1 MTFTDLNKLN
11 MGSLSEIISLTV
23 GLVGEMQRGAT
34 VLAGI
39 DNKTPI
45 VTFTAKDKALRK
57 SRGCDDKY
65 EYKEM
70 TDKVEYYDFQPVEL
84 PIVVCLQDLW
94 GKMVANGI
102 HLSDDFSET
111 ELAGFMASE
120 VLKVL
125 EADLLR
131 LAWLDGEKDAEESYN
146 IFKNGGFLKQME
158 TSSNNITALT
168 LDTNDTTGVVRTMK
182 KLIDAQRPDQLENSE
197 FFVTSNVMRVFK
209 DFTQQKDNH
218 IAQMIMMDGKPEYYL
233 EGYKINELP
242 HVSASMLADAT
253 LIDAFIAF
261 TPKTNIQIV
270 LEDSNVNIKPFLQDA
285 QTRKYYSTTVFAADV
300 RVAVPEILKL
310 ATRKAS
316 TPKTENNGM
325 FNKAE

>member
-11 MGSLSEIISLTV
+11 MEGLSEIISLTV
-23 GLVGEMQRGAT
+23 GLVDEMQKGAT

-57 SRGCDDKY
+57 STGCDGKY
-65 EYKEM
+65 EYTEM
-70 TDKVEYYDFQPVEL
+70 ADKVKYYDFQPVEL

-94 GKMVANGI
+94 GKMVAKGI

-131 LAWLDGEKDAEESYN
+131 LAWLDGEKDAEVAYN

-158 TSSNNITALT
+158 TSAEDILPMT
-168 LDTNDTTGVVRTMK
+168 LDTNDTTGVIRTMK
-182 KLIDAQRPDQLENSE
+182 KLIDSQRPDQLENSE
-197 FFVTSNVMRVFK
+197 FFVTSNVMRIFK
-209 DFTQQKDNH
+209 DFVESKDNH

-233 EGYKINELP
+233 EGYKLNELP
-242 HVSASMLADAT
+242 HVSAAMIADT
-253 LIDAFIAF
+253 TKISAFVAF

-285 QTRKYYSTTVFAADV
+285 QTRKYYSTTVFAADIM
-300 RVAVPEILKL
+300 VAVPQILKL
-310 ATRKAS
+310 ATTNS
-316 TPKTENNGM
+316 
-325 FNKAE
+325 

>member
-57 SRGCDDKY
+57 SKGCDDKY
-65 EYKEM
+65 EYTAM
-70 TDKVEYYDFQPVEL
+70 VDKVKYYDFQPVEL

-94 GKMVANGI
+94 GKMVAKDI

-131 LAWLDGEKDAEESYN
+131 LAWLDGEKDAEEAYN

-158 TSSNNITALT
+158 ASSESILTLT
-168 LDTNDTTGVVRTMK
+168 LDTSDTTGVVRTMK
-182 KLIDAQRPDQLENSE
+182 KLIDTQRPDQKENSE
-197 FFVTSNVMRVFK
+197 FFVTSNVMRIFK
-209 DFTQQKDNH
+209 DFVQQKDNH
-218 IAQMIMMDGKPEYYL
+218 IAQMIMIDGKPEYYL
-233 EGYKINELP
+233 EGYKISELP
-242 HVSASMLADAT
+242 HVSASMIADTTA
-253 LIDAFIAF
+253 IDAFIAF

-300 RVAVPEILKL
+300 MVAVPEILKL
-310 ATRKAS
+310 ATKKALDI
-316 TPKTENNGM
+316 
-325 FNKAE
+325 

>member
-57 SRGCDDKY
+57 SKGCDDKY
-65 EYKEM
+65 EYTEM
-70 TDKVEYYDFQPVEL
+70 ADKVKYYDFQPVEL

-94 GKMVANGI
+94 GKMVAKGI

-158 TSSNNITALT
+158 TSLENILTLT
-168 LDTNDTTGVVRTMK
+168 LDTNDATGVVCTMK
-182 KLIDAQRPDQLENSE
+182 KLIDSQRPDQKENSE
-197 FFVTSNVMRVFK
+197 FFVTSNVMRIFK
-209 DFTQQKDNH
+209 DFVQQKDNH

-242 HVSASMLADAT
+242 HVSASMLADT
-253 LIDAFIAF
+253 TEIDAFIAF

-300 RVAVPEILKL
+300 MVAVPEILKL
-310 ATRKAS
+310 ATKK
-316 TPKTENNGM
+316 P
-325 FNKAE
+325 

>member
-1 MTFTDLNKLN
+1 MTFTDLNNLN
-11 MGSLSEIISLTV
+11 MDSLSEIISLTV
-23 GLVGEMQRGAT
+23 GLAGEMQRGAT

-57 SRGCDDKY
+57 STGCDGKY
-65 EYKEM
+65 EYTEM
-70 TDKVEYYDFQPVEL
+70 DNKVKYYDFQPVEL

-94 GKMVANGI
+94 GKMVAKGI

-131 LAWLDGEKDAEESYN
+131 LAWLDGNKDSAAEYN
-146 IFKNGGFLKQME
+146 IFKNGGFLKQMI
-158 TSSNNITALT
+158 TSAAKILTLT

-182 KLIDAQRPDQLENSE
+182 NLIDSQRPDQKENSE
-197 FFVTSNVMRVFK
+197 FFVTSNVMRIFK
-209 DFTQQKDNH
+209 DFVQQKDNH

-233 EGYKINELP
+233 EGYKISELP
-242 HVSASMLADAT
+242 HVSASMIADIT
-253 LIDAFIAF
+253 KTEAFIAF

-300 RVAVPEILKL
+300 MVAVPDILKL
-310 ATRKAS
+310 ATKA
-316 TPKTENNGM
+316 KV
-325 FNKAE
+325 

>member
-1 MTFTDLNKLN
+1 MTFTDLNNLN

-57 SRGCDDKY
+57 SKGCDDKY
-65 EYKEM
+65 EYTGM
-70 TDKVEYYDFQPVEL
+70 TDKVTYYDFQPVEL

-94 GKMVANGI
+94 GKMVAKGI

-131 LAWLDGEKDAEESYN
+131 LAWLDGEKDIEESYN
-146 IFKNGGFLKQME
+146 IFKNGGFLKQMKA
-158 TSSNNITALT
+158 SSEIILTLT
-168 LDTNDTTGVVRTMK
+168 LDTDDTTGVVRTMK
-182 KLIDAQRPDQLENSE
+182 NLIDAQRPDQLENSE
-197 FFVTSNVMRVFK
+197 FFVTSNVMRIFK
-209 DFTQQKDNH
+209 DFAQQKDNH

-242 HVSASMLADAT
+242 HVSASMLADKT
-253 LIDAFIAF
+253 NIDAFIAF

-300 RVAVPEILKL
+300 MVAVPEILKL
-310 ATRKAS
+310 ATK
-316 TPKTENNGM
+316 TP
-325 FNKAE
+325 

>member
-1 MTFTDLNKLN
+1 MTFTDLNNLN
-11 MGSLSEIISLTV
+11 MNSLSEIISLTV

-45 VTFTAKDKALRK
+45 VTFTAQDKALRK
-57 SRGCDDKY
+57 STGCDGKY

-70 TDKVEYYDFQPVEL
+70 TDKVKYYDFQPVEL

-94 GKMVANGI
+94 GKMVAKGI

-131 LAWLDGEKDAEESYN
+131 LAWLDGEKDAAVEYN

-158 TSSNNITALT
+158 TSAENILTMT
-168 LDTNDTTGVVRTMK
+168 LDTNDTTGVIRTMK
-182 KLIDAQRPDQLENSE
+182 KLIDSQRPDQLENSE
-197 FFVTSNVMRVFK
+197 FFVTSNVMRIFK
-209 DFTQQKDNH
+209 DFVESKDNH

-242 HVSASMLADAT
+242 HVSAAMIADT
-253 LIDAFIAF
+253 TKISAFVAF

-300 RVAVPEILKL
+300 MVAVPQILKL
-310 ATRKAS
+310 ATTK
-316 TPKTENNGM
+316 P
-325 FNKAE
+325 

>member
-57 SRGCDDKY
+57 SKGCDDKY
-65 EYKEM
+65 EYTEM
-70 TDKVEYYDFQPVEL
+70 ADKVKYYDFQPVEL

-94 GKMVANGI
+94 GKMVAKGI

-131 LAWLDGEKDAEESYN
+131 LAWLDGEKDAEEAYN

-158 TSSNNITALT
+158 TSSENILTLT
-168 LDTNDTTGVVRTMK
+168 LDTNDTTGVVHTMK
-182 KLIDAQRPDQLENSE
+182 KLIDAQRPDQKENSE
-197 FFVTSNVMRVFK
+197 FFVTSNVMRIFK
-209 DFTQQKDNH
+209 DFVQQKDNH
-218 IAQMIMMDGKPEYYL
+218 IAQMIMMDDKPEYYL
-233 EGYKINELP
+233 EGYKISELP
-242 HVSASMLADAT
+242 HVSASMLADT
-253 LIDAFIAF
+253 TKIDAFIAF

-270 LEDSNVNIKPFLQDA
+270 LEDSDVNIKPFLQDA

-300 RVAVPEILKL
+300 MVAVPEILKL
-310 ATRKAS
+310 ATKE
-316 TPKTENNGM
+316 P
-325 FNKAE
+325 

>member
-11 MGSLSEIISLTV
+11 MDSLSEIISLTV

-45 VTFTAKDKALRK
+45 VTFTAKGKALRK
-57 SRGCDDKY
+57 STGCDGVYKY
-65 EYKEM
+65 TEM
-70 TDKVEYYDFQPVEL
+70 ANNVEYYDFQPVEL

-94 GKMVANGI
+94 GKMVAKGI

-131 LAWLDGEKDAEESYN
+131 LAWLDGDKDAIAAEYN
-146 IFKNGGFLKQME
+146 IFKKGGFLKQMAASKE
-158 TSSNNITALT
+158 QVLT
-168 LDTNDTTGVVRTMK
+168 LTLNTEDDTGVVRTMK
-182 KLIDAQRPDQLENSE
+182 KLIDSQRPDQKENSE
-197 FFVTSNVMRVFK
+197 FFVTSNVMRIFK
-209 DFTQQKDNH
+209 DFVQQKDNH

-242 HVSASMLADAT
+242 HVSASMIADAT
-253 LIDAFIAF
+253 KTEAFIAF

-285 QTRKYYSTTVFAADV
+285 QTRRYYSTTVFAADV
-300 RVAVPEILKL
+300 MVAVPGIMKL
-310 ATRKAS
+310 AIKCKS
-316 TPKTENNGM
+316 GKTENNGVS
-325 FNKAE
+325 N

>member
-57 SRGCDDKY
+57 SKGCDDKY
-65 EYKEM
+65 EYIEM
-70 TDKVEYYDFQPVEL
+70 SDKVKYYDFQPVEL

-94 GKMVANGI
+94 GKMVAKGI

-131 LAWLDGEKDAEESYN
+131 LAWLDGEKDAVETYN
-146 IFKNGGFLKQME
+146 IFKNHGFLKQME
-158 TSSNNITALT
+158 TSSERILALT
-168 LDTNDTTGVVRTMK
+168 LDTDDTTGVVRTMK
-182 KLIDAQRPDQLENSE
+182 NLIDTQRPDQKENSE
-197 FFVTSNVMRVFK
+197 FFVTSNVMRIFK
-209 DFTQQKDNH
+209 DSVQQKDNH

-233 EGYKINELP
+233 EGYKISELP
-242 HVSASMLADAT
+242 HVSASMLADET
-253 LIDAFIAF
+253 DIDAFIAF

-300 RVAVPEILKL
+300 MVAVPEILKL
-310 ATRKAS
+310 ATKKKKD
-316 TPKTENNGM
+316 PNH
-325 FNKAE
+325 

>member
-57 SRGCDDKY
+57 SKSCDGNY
-65 EYKEM
+65 EYTEIA
-70 TDKVEYYDFQPVEL
+70 DKVKYYDFQPVEL

-94 GKMVANGI
+94 GKMVAKGI

-158 TSSNNITALT
+158 SSSESILALT
-168 LDTNDTTGVVRTMK
+168 LDADSTTGVVRTMK
-182 KLIDAQRPDQLENSE
+182 NLIDAQRPDQLENSE
-197 FFVTSNVMRVFK
+197 FFVTSNVMRIFK

-218 IAQMIMMDGKPEYYL
+218 IAQMIMTDGKPEYYL

-242 HVSASMLADAT
+242 HVSASMLADT
-253 LIDAFIAF
+253 TKIDAFIAF

-300 RVAVPEILKL
+300 MVAVPGILKL
-310 ATRKAS
+310 ATKKAL
-316 TPKTENNGM
+316 NL
-325 FNKAE
+325 

>member
-57 SRGCDDKY
+57 SKGCDDKY
-65 EYKEM
+65 EYTEM
-70 TDKVEYYDFQPVEL
+70 ADKVKYYDFQPVEL

-94 GKMVANGI
+94 GKMVAKGI

-131 LAWLDGEKDAEESYN
+131 LAWLDGEKDAEEAYN

-158 TSSNNITALT
+158 TSSENILTLT
-168 LDTNDTTGVVRTMK
+168 LDTDDTTGVVHTMK
-182 KLIDAQRPDQLENSE
+182 KLIDTQRPDQKENSE
-197 FFVTSNVMRVFK
+197 FFVTSNVMRIFK
-209 DFTQQKDNH
+209 DVVQQKDNH

-233 EGYKINELP
+233 EGYKISELP
-242 HVSASMLADAT
+242 HVSASMLADT
-253 LIDAFIAF
+253 TKIDAFIAF

-300 RVAVPEILKL
+300 MVAVPEILKL
-310 ATRKAS
+310 ATK
-316 TPKTENNGM
+316 KL
-325 FNKAE
+325 

>member
-11 MGSLSEIISLTV
+11 MDSLSEIISLTV

-45 VTFTAKDKALRK
+45 VTFTAKGKALRK
-57 SRGCDDKY
+57 STGCDGKY
-65 EYKEM
+65 EYTEM
-70 TDKVEYYDFQPVEL
+70 ADKVKYYEFQPVEL
-84 PIVVCLQDLW
+84 PIVVCLRDLW
-94 GKMVANGI
+94 GKMVAKGI

-131 LAWLDGEKDAEESYN
+131 LAWLDGDKDTAVEYN
-146 IFKNGGFLKQME
+146 IFKNGGFLNQMA
-158 TSSNNITALT
+158 TSKEQVLTLT
-168 LDTNDTTGVVRTMK
+168 LDTEDTTGVVRTMK
-182 KLIDAQRPDQLENSE
+182 KLIDSQRPDQKENSE
-197 FFVTSNVMRVFK
+197 FFVTSNVMRIFK
-209 DFTQQKDNH
+209 DFVQQKDNH
-218 IAQMIMMDGKPEYYL
+218 IAQMIMTDGKPEYYL

-242 HVSASMLADAT
+242 HVSASMIADT
-253 LIDAFIAF
+253 TKTEAFIAF

-300 RVAVPEILKL
+300 MVAVPEIMKL
-310 ATRKAS
+310 AIKA
-316 TPKTENNGM
+316 K
-325 FNKAE
+325 

>member
-57 SRGCDDKY
+57 SKGCDNEY
-65 EYKEM
+65 EYTEM
-70 TDKVEYYDFQPVEL
+70 VDKVKYYDFQPVEL

-94 GKMVANGI
+94 GKMVAKGI

-131 LAWLDGEKDAEESYN
+131 LAWLDGEKDAEEEAYN

-158 TSSNNITALT
+158 TSSETILTLT
-168 LDTNDTTGVVRTMK
+168 LDTDDTTGVVRTMK
-182 KLIDAQRPDQLENSE
+182 NLIDTQRPDQKENSE
-197 FFVTSNVMRVFK
+197 FFVTSNVMRIFK
-209 DFTQQKDNH
+209 DLVQQKDNH

-233 EGYKINELP
+233 EGYKISELP
-242 HVSASMLADAT
+242 HVSASMLADT
-253 LIDAFIAF
+253 TKIDAFIAF

-300 RVAVPEILKL
+300 MVAVPEILKL
-310 ATRKAS
+310 ATKKNAL
-316 TPKTENNGM
+316 NI
-325 FNKAE
+325 

>member
-57 SRGCDDKY
+57 SKGCDDKY
-65 EYKEM
+65 EYTEM
-70 TDKVEYYDFQPVEL
+70 DDKVKYYEFQPVEL

-94 GKMVANGI
+94 GKMVAKGI

-158 TSSNNITALT
+158 ASSENILTLT

-182 KLIDAQRPDQLENSE
+182 KLIDTQRPDQLENSE
-197 FFVTSNVMRVFK
+197 FFVTSNVMRIFK

-242 HVSASMLADAT
+242 HVSASMLADKT
-253 LIDAFIAF
+253 KIDAFIAF

-300 RVAVPEILKL
+300 MVAVPKILKL
-310 ATRKAS
+310 ATKKALDI
-316 TPKTENNGM
+316 
-325 FNKAE
+325 

>member
-57 SRGCDDKY
+57 SKGCDDKY
-65 EYKEM
+65 EYTEM
-70 TDKVEYYDFQPVEL
+70 VDKVRYYDFQPVEL

-94 GKMVANGI
+94 GKMVAKGI

-131 LAWLDGEKDAEESYN
+131 LAWLDGGKEAEEAYN
-146 IFKNGGFLKQME
+146 IFKNGGFLKQMKA
-158 TSSNNITALT
+158 SSEEVRPFA

-182 KLIDAQRPDQLENSE
+182 ILIDSQRPDQKENSE
-197 FFVTSNVMRVFK
+197 FFVTSNVMRIFK
-209 DFTQQKDNH
+209 DFVQQNDNH

-242 HVSASMLADAT
+242 HVSASMIADT
-253 LIDAFIAF
+253 TPIKAFIAF

-270 LEDSNVNIKPFLQDA
+270 LEDSNINIKPFLQDA

-300 RVAVPEILKL
+300 MVAVPEILKL
-310 ATRKAS
+310 ATKE
-316 TPKTENNGM
+316 P
-325 FNKAE
+325 

>member
-1 MTFTDLNKLN
+1 MTFTDLNNLN
-11 MGSLSEIISLTV
+11 MNSLSEIISLTV

-45 VTFTAKDKALRK
+45 VTFTAQDKALRK
-57 SRGCDDKY
+57 STGCDGKY

-70 TDKVEYYDFQPVEL
+70 TDKVKYYDFQPVEL

-94 GKMVANGI
+94 GKMVAKGI

-131 LAWLDGEKDAEESYN
+131 LAWLDGEKDEAVEYN

-158 TSSNNITALT
+158 TSAENILNMT
-168 LDTNDTTGVVRTMK
+168 LDTKDTTGVIRTMK
-182 KLIDAQRPDQLENSE
+182 KLIDSQRPDQLENSE
-197 FFVTSNVMRVFK
+197 FFVTSNVMRIFK
-209 DFTQQKDNH
+209 DFVESKDNH

-242 HVSASMLADAT
+242 HVSAAMIADT
-253 LIDAFIAF
+253 TKISAFVAF

-300 RVAVPEILKL
+300 MVAVPQILKL
-310 ATRKAS
+310 ATTTK
-316 TPKTENNGM
+316 P
-325 FNKAE
+325 

>member
-11 MGSLSEIISLTV
+11 MESLSEIISLTV

-57 SRGCDDKY
+57 STGCDGTY
-65 EYKEM
+65 EYTAM
-70 TDKVEYYDFQPVEL
+70 ADKVKYYDFQPVEL

-94 GKMVANGI
+94 GKMVAKGI

-131 LAWLDGEKDAEESYN
+131 LAWLDGQKDADAAYN
-146 IFKNGGFLKQME
+146 IFKNGGFLNQMA
-158 TSSNNITALT
+158 TSAESILTMT
-168 LDTNDTTGVVRTMK
+168 LDTGDTTGVVRTMK
-182 KLIDAQRPDQLENSE
+182 KLIDSQRPDQLENSE
-197 FFVTSNVMRVFK
+197 FFVTSNVMRIFK
-209 DFTQQKDNH
+209 DFVESKDNH
-218 IAQMIMMDGKPEYYL
+218 IAQMIMMDGKPEYFL

-242 HVSASMLADAT
+242 HVSAAMIADAT
-253 LIDAFIAF
+253 TNKAFVAF

-300 RVAVPEILKL
+300 MVAVPEIMKL
-310 ATRKAS
+310 AVTA
-316 TPKTENNGM
+316 
-325 FNKAE
+325 A

>member
-11 MGSLSEIISLTV
+11 MESLSEIISLTV

-57 SRGCDDKY
+57 STGCDGQY
-65 EYKEM
+65 EYTEM
-70 TDKVEYYDFQPVEL
+70 ADKVKYYDFQPVEL

-94 GKMVANGI
+94 GKMVAKGI

-131 LAWLDGEKDAEESYN
+131 LAWLDGQKDADVAYN
-146 IFKNGGFLKQME
+146 IFKNGGFLKQMV
-158 TSSNNITALT
+158 TSAESILTMT
-168 LDTNDTTGVVRTMK
+168 LDANDTTGVVRTMK
-182 KLIDAQRPDQLENSE
+182 KLIDSQRPDQLENSE
-197 FFVTSNVMRVFK
+197 FFVTSNVMRIFK
-209 DFTQQKDNH
+209 DFVESKDNH
-218 IAQMIMMDGKPEYYL
+218 IAQMIMMDGKPEYFL

-242 HVSASMLADAT
+242 HVSAAMIADT
-253 LIDAFIAF
+253 TTNKAFVAF

-300 RVAVPEILKL
+300 MVAVPEIMKL
-310 ATRKAS
+310 AVTA
-316 TPKTENNGM
+316 
-325 FNKAE
+325 A

>member
-1 MTFTDLNKLN
+1 MTFKDLNNLN
-11 MGSLSEIISLTV
+11 IDSLSEIISLTV

-45 VTFTAKDKALRK
+45 VTFTAQDKALRK
-57 SRGCDDKY
+57 STGCNGEY
-65 EYKEM
+65 EYTEM
-70 TDKVEYYDFQPVEL
+70 TDKVKYYDFQPVEL

-94 GKMVANGI
+94 GRMIAKGI

-111 ELAGFMASE
+111 ELAGFLASE

-131 LAWLDGEKDAEESYN
+131 LAWLDGDKDTAAEYN
-146 IFKNGGFLKQME
+146 IFKNGGFLKQMD
-158 TSSNNITALT
+158 SSKEQILT
-168 LDTNDTTGVVRTMK
+168 LTFGADDTTGVVHTMK
-182 KLIDAQRPDQLENSE
+182 NLIDSQRPDQKENSE
-197 FFVTSNVMRVFK
+197 FFVTSNVMRIFK
-209 DFTQQKDNH
+209 DFVQQKDNH

-242 HVSASMLADAT
+242 HVSASMIADDT
-253 LIDAFIAF
+253 KTKAFIAF

-270 LEDSNVNIKPFLQDA
+270 LEDNNVNIKPFLQDA

-300 RVAVPEILKL
+300 MVAVPEIMKL
-310 ATRKAS
+310 AIKR
-316 TPKTENNGM
+316 E
-325 FNKAE
+325 

>member
-11 MGSLSEIISLTV
+11 MDSLSEIISLTV

-57 SRGCDDKY
+57 STGCDGGY
-65 EYKEM
+65 EYTEM
-70 TDKVEYYDFQPVEL
+70 ADKVKYYDFQPVEL

-94 GKMVANGI
+94 GKMVAKGI

-131 LAWLDGEKDAEESYN
+131 LAWLDGDKDTAVEYN
-146 IFKNGGFLKQME
+146 IFKNGGFLKQMT
-158 TSSNNITALT
+158 TSAEQVLTLT
-168 LDTNDTTGVVRTMK
+168 LDSNDTTGVVRTMK
-182 KLIDAQRPDQLENSE
+182 KLIDSQRPDQKENSE
-197 FFVTSNVMRVFK
+197 FFVTSNVMRIFK
-209 DFTQQKDNH
+209 DFVQQKDNH

-233 EGYKINELP
+233 EGYKISELP
-242 HVSASMLADAT
+242 HVSASMIADT
-253 LIDAFIAF
+253 TKTEAFIAF

-300 RVAVPEILKL
+300 MVAVPEIMKL
-310 ATRKAS
+310 ATKAS
-316 TPKTENNGM
+316 D
-325 FNKAE
+325 

>member
-1 MTFTDLNKLN
+1 MAFTDLNKLN

-57 SRGCDDKY
+57 SKGCDDKY
-65 EYKEM
+65 EYTEM
-70 TDKVEYYDFQPVEL
+70 ADKVRYYDFQPVEL

-94 GKMVANGI
+94 GKMVAKGI

-131 LAWLDGEKDAEESYN
+131 LAWLDGEKDIEEAYN

-158 TSSNNITALT
+158 ASSETVLTLT
-168 LDTNDTTGVVRTMK
+168 LDTDDATGVVCTMK
-182 KLIDAQRPDQLENSE
+182 KLIDTQRPDQKENSE
-197 FFVTSNVMRVFK
+197 FFVTSNVMRIFK
-209 DFTQQKDNH
+209 DFVQKKDNH

-242 HVSASMLADAT
+242 HVSASMLADET
-253 LIDAFIAF
+253 NISAFIAF

-300 RVAVPEILKL
+300 MVAVPEILKL
-310 ATRKAS
+310 ATKK
-316 TPKTENNGM
+316 P
-325 FNKAE
+325 

>member
-1 MTFTDLNKLN
+1 MTFTDLNNLN

-45 VTFTAKDKALRK
+45 VTYTAKDKALRK
-57 SRGCDDKY
+57 SKGCDGKY
-65 EYKEM
+65 EYTEM
-70 TDKVEYYDFQPVEL
+70 ADKVKYYDFQPVEL

-94 GKMVANGI
+94 GKMVAKDI

-111 ELAGFMASE
+111 ELAGFMAAE

-131 LAWLDGEKDAEESYN
+131 LAWLDGEKDAEDSYN

-158 TSSNNITALT
+158 TSSETILTLT

-182 KLIDAQRPDQLENSE
+182 QLID
-197 FFVTSNVMRVFK
+197 
-209 DFTQQKDNH
+209 
-218 IAQMIMMDGKPEYYL
+218 IADTGNIMP
-233 EGYKINELP
+233 
-242 HVSASMLADAT
+242 
-253 LIDAFIAF
+253 
-261 TPKTNIQIV
+261 PKTTWF
-270 LEDSNVNIKPFLQDA
+270 EP
-285 QTRKYYSTTVFAADV
+285 
-300 RVAVPEILKL
+300 KL
-310 ATRKAS
+310 RS
-316 TPKTENNGM
+316 GVVIHSFGE
-325 FNKAE
+325 

>member
-11 MGSLSEIISLTV
+11 MESLSEIISLTV
-23 GLVGEMQRGAT
+23 GLAGEMQKGAT

-45 VTFTAKDKALRK
+45 VTFTAKDKVLRK
-57 SRGCDDKY
+57 STGCDGKY
-65 EYKEM
+65 EYSEM
-70 TDKVEYYDFQPVEL
+70 TDKVKYYDFQPVEL

-94 GKMVANGI
+94 GKMVAKGI

-111 ELAGFMASE
+111 ELAGFLASE

-131 LAWLDGEKDAEESYN
+131 LAWLDADKDTEAAYN
-146 IFKNGGFLKQME
+146 IFKNGGFIKQME
-158 TSSNNITALT
+158 TSGENILSLT
-168 LDTNDTTGVVRTMK
+168 LDTNDTTGIIRTMK
-182 KLIDAQRPDQLENSE
+182 NMIDSQRPDQLENSE
-197 FFVTSNVMRVFK
+197 FFVTSNVMRIFK
-209 DFTQQKDNH
+209 DFVESRDNH
-218 IAQMIMMDGKPEYYL
+218 IAQMIMMDGKLEYFL

-242 HVSASMLADAT
+242 HVSASMIADT
-253 LIDAFIAF
+253 TKKEAFIAF

-300 RVAVPEILKL
+300 MVAVPEILKL
-310 ATRKAS
+310 ATGAR
-316 TPKTENNGM
+316 
-325 FNKAE
+325 

>member
-1 MTFTDLNKLN
+1 MQFTDLNKLN
-11 MGSLSEIISLTV
+11 MNSLSEIISLTV

-45 VTFTAKDKALRK
+45 VTFTAKGKALRK
-57 SRGCDDKY
+57 STGCDDKR
-65 EYKEM
+65 EYNEM
-70 TDKVEYYDFQPVEL
+70 VDKVRYYDFQPVEL
-84 PIVVCLQDLW
+84 PIRVCLQDLW
-94 GKMVANGI
+94 GKMVAKGI

-131 LAWLDGEKDAEESYN
+131 LAWLDGDKGDAVEYN
-146 IFKNGGFLKQME
+146 IFKKGGFLKQMIE
-158 TSSNNITALT
+158 STEEISTLALGT
-168 LDTNDTTGVVRTMK
+168 DDTTGVVGTMK
-182 KLIDAQRPDQLENSE
+182 KLIDSQRPDQKENSE
-197 FFVTSNVMRVFK
+197 FFVTSNVMRIFK
-209 DFTQQKDNH
+209 DFVQQKDNH

-233 EGYKINELP
+233 EGYKISELP
-242 HVSASMLADAT
+242 HVSASMIADDT
-253 LIDAFIAF
+253 KTKAFIAF

-285 QTRKYYSTTVFAADV
+285 QTRNYYSTTVFAADV
-300 RVAVPEILKL
+300 MVAVPEIMKL
-310 ATRKAS
+310 AT
-316 TPKTENNGM
+316 NVG
-325 FNKAE
+325 

>member
-11 MGSLSEIISLTV
+11 MESLSEIISLTV
-23 GLVGEMQRGAT
+23 GLVGEMQKGAT

-57 SRGCDDKY
+57 STGCDDTY
-65 EYKEM
+65 EYTAM
-70 TDKVEYYDFQPVEL
+70 ANKVKYYDFQPVEL
-84 PIVVCLQDLW
+84 PIVVCLQELW
-94 GKMVANGI
+94 GKMVAKGI

-131 LAWLDGEKDAEESYN
+131 LAWLDGQKDADVAYN
-146 IFKNGGFLKQME
+146 IFKNGGFIKQME
-158 TSSNNITALT
+158 TSDETILT
-168 LDTNDTTGVVRTMK
+168 LMLDTNDTTGVVRTMK
-182 KLIDAQRPDQLENSE
+182 KLIDSQRPDQLENSE
-197 FFVTSNVMRVFK
+197 FFVTSNVMRIFK
-209 DFTQQKDNH
+209 DFVQQKDNH

-242 HVSASMLADAT
+242 HVSASMTADAT
-253 LIDAFIAF
+253 KKVAFIAF

-300 RVAVPEILKL
+300 MVAVPEILKL
-310 ATRKAS
+310 ATKAR
-316 TPKTENNGM
+316 
-325 FNKAE
+325 

>member
-1 MTFTDLNKLN
+1 MTFTDLNNLN

-45 VTFTAKDKALRK
+45 VTFTAKGKALRK
-57 SRGCDDKY
+57 SKGCDG
-65 EYKEM
+65 EYKYTEM
-70 TDKVEYYDFQPVEL
+70 ADKVKYYDFQPVEL

-94 GKMVANGI
+94 GKMVAKGI

-131 LAWLDGEKDAEESYN
+131 LAWLDGEKDIEEAYN

-158 TSSNNITALT
+158 ASSENILTLT
-168 LDTNDTTGVVRTMK
+168 LDTDDATGVVRTMK
-182 KLIDAQRPDQLENSE
+182 NLIDAQRPDQKENSE
-197 FFVTSNVMRVFK
+197 FFVTSNVMRIFK
-209 DFTQQKDNH
+209 DFVQQKDNH

-233 EGYKINELP
+233 EGYKISELP
-242 HVSASMLADAT
+242 HVSASMLADT
-253 LIDAFIAF
+253 TKIDAFIAF

-300 RVAVPEILKL
+300 MVAVPEILKL
-310 ATRKAS
+310 ATRVS
-316 TPKTENNGM
+316 
-325 FNKAE
+325 

>member
-23 GLVGEMQRGAT
+23 GLVGEIQRGAT

-39 DNKTPI
+39 DNNTPI

-57 SRGCDDKY
+57 STGCNGKY
-65 EYKEM
+65 EYTEM
-70 TDKVEYYDFQPVEL
+70 TDKVKYYDFQPVEL

-94 GKMVANGI
+94 GKMVAKGI

-111 ELAGFMASE
+111 ELAGFLASE

-131 LAWLDGEKDAEESYN
+131 LAWLDADKDLEAAYN
-146 IFKNGGFLKQME
+146 VFKNGGFIKQME
-158 TSSNNITALT
+158 DSGENILTLT
-168 LDTNDTTGVVRTMK
+168 LDADGATGVVPTMK
-182 KLIDAQRPDQLENSE
+182 KLIDSQRPDQLENSE
-197 FFVTSNVMRVFK
+197 FFVTSNVMRIFK

-242 HVSASMLADAT
+242 HVSASMTADAT
-253 LIDAFIAF
+253 KKGAFIAF

-300 RVAVPEILKL
+300 MVAVPEILKL
-310 ATRKAS
+310 ATKA
-316 TPKTENNGM
+316 G
-325 FNKAE
+325 